1 MDATDG
7 AIRRTGDSGM
17 GTLRALAGSL
27 GAALGGVIADWQAAE
42 ALVFGA
48 RERALLVVAVLGGLA
63 AVVLAWRLAAAR
75 RPGRAGVAVPALLPP
90 TRGSRWAWVRHAPF
104 LLALAGLACL
114 GLALADPHTSLS
126 AREVSYPGRRIAV
139 VMDASVSMW
148 SPFRGSQL
156 KTESDTAFST
166 SMAAA
171 DHFVRM
177 RMRGKYRD
185 LIALEQFG
193 SEAYVVTPFT
203 NDYENLLLSLRMIS
217 DVREW
222 QRFPDQGTTIMT
234 AIDVGVDLFRAFGF
248 LESAG
253 NLMVIFTDGQDNK
266 VETGEVTLDQ
276 VLRKAVEHEV
286 PVYMIRTAFGQDLFA
301 LTPDAV
307 WKEAIEATGGKFYPA
322 ASHET
327 IMAAIRDIDAAA
339 TGRVDVRE
347 YRVRQ
352 SRFAMFAWPAAA
364 CWALAAA
371 LHLSAAVFRTFP

>member
-1 MDATDG
+1 
-7 AIRRTGDSGM
+7 
-17 GTLRALAGSL
+17 
-27 GAALGGVIADWQAAE
+27 
-42 ALVFGA
+42 
-48 RERALLVVAVLGGLA
+48 
-63 AVVLAWRLAAAR
+63 
-75 RPGRAGVAVPALLPP
+75 
-90 TRGSRWAWVRHAPF
+90 
-104 LLALAGLACL
+104 
-114 GLALADPHTSLS
+114 
-126 AREVSYPGRRIAV
+126 
-139 VMDASVSMW
+139 
-148 SPFRGSQL
+148 
-156 KTESDTAFST
+156 
-166 SMAAA
+166 
-171 DHFVRM
+171 M

-253 NLMVIFTDGQDNK
+253 NLMVILSDGQDNK

-286 PVYMIRTAFGQDLFA
+286 PVYMIRTAFGQDLFDQ
-301 LTPDAV
+301 TPDAF
-307 WKEAIEATGGKFYPA
+307 WKQAIEATGGKFYPA

-352 SRFAMFAWPAAA
+352 PRFAMFAWPAAL
-364 CWALAAA
+364 CWTLAAA
-371 LHLSAAVFRTFP
+371 LQLSSSVFRTFP